1 MQRKILHSID
11 FSELAVGQTASV
23 SRILTR
29 KDIDLFAAV
38 SGDVNPAHM
47 DETYAKTDIFHGIVG
62 HGMWLGA
69 LISNVL
75 GTVLPGP
82 GTIYLEQDIR
92 FKKPVRIGDKIT
104 AQVTVQSKRADKP
117 IVTLDCRCVNEK
129 NEIVAEGKAVV
140 LAPVSKIDIESRELP
155 IVEIKG
161 HLPDHFESLIK
172 TCHVT
177 ETIKTAV
184 VHPVTPHV
192 LIAVAEAVREKL
204 IKPILIGPEARIK
217 GAAGEAK
224 IDISSWELINTEHSH
239 AAAEKAADMAAQGQ
253 VGIIMKGALHTDE
266 LLKSIV
272 RPDSRLH
279 TERRI
284 THAAVMDI
292 PNYHKPL
299 IITDAAIN
307 IAPDL
312 EIKADICRNA
322 IDLWRILNGDGKKPK
337 VAILAAI
344 ETVNSRMQ
352 ATIDAAC
359 LCKMADRGQIKN
371 GILDGPLALDVAIS
385 KESAREKGIQSVV
398 VGDADIL
405 IAPEIEAGNMLLKQL
420 TFMGG
425 ADMAGI
431 VLGARVPIIL
441 TSRSDSERS
450 RLLSCS
456 LAVKLAIARKDGV
469 IK

>member
-1 MQRKILHSID
+1 MQKTILHSVD
-11 FSELAVGQTASV
+11 FNELVVGQTASI
-23 SRILTR
+23 SRVLTR
-29 KDIDLFAAV
+29 KDIDLFAAA

-47 DETYAKTDIFHGIVG
+47 DEAYAKTDIFHGIVG
-62 HGMWLGA
+62 HGMWLGG

-75 GTVLPGP
+75 GTLLPGP

-104 AQVTVQSKRADKP
+104 AQVTVQNKRTDKP

-140 LAPVSKIDIESRELP
+140 LAPTGKLDIESPELP
-155 IVEIKG
+155 VVEVRG
-161 HLPDHFESLIK
+161 HLPDHFEGLIK
-172 TCHVT
+172 TCHVADT
-177 ETIKTAV
+177 VKTAV
-184 VHPVTPHV
+184 VHPVTQHV
-192 LIAVAEAVREKL
+192 LIAVADAVREKL
-204 IKPILIGPEARIK
+204 IKPVLIGPEARIK
-217 GAAGEAK
+217 KVAEEAK
-224 IDISSWELINTEHSH
+224 IDISAWELINTEHSH
-239 AAAEKAADMAAQGQ
+239 AAADKAADMAAKGL
-253 VGIIMKGALHTDE
+253 VNIIMKGALHTDE
-266 LLKSIV
+266 LLKAIV
-272 RPDSRLH
+272 RPDSHLR

-322 IDLWRILNGDGKKPK
+322 IDLWRILYGEDKKPK

-352 ATIDAAC
+352 ATIDAAS

-385 KESAREKGIQSVV
+385 KESAHEKGVQSIVA
-398 VGDADIL
+398 GDADIL

-456 LAVKLAIARKDGV
+456 LAVKLAIARREGV